1 MADGFQVDQPLP
13 DLTVRAA
20 DGTPTTL
27 AAHLGQQA
35 TFVNFLHGT
44 WCAECVGELH
54 RLQRYRAD
62 IETTGAKVVVVTH
75 DAPEVLAGFLMSTQS
90 PIEYT
95 VLADSE
101 HASGIGDD
109 SLSLVMNGKGIVR
122 WLARWSDHRDHP
134 SYQIILGVLCDV
146 TRPAA

>member
-20 DGTPTTL
+20 DGTPTAL
-27 AAHLGQQA
+27 AAHLGQQG

-62 IETTGAKVVVVTH
+62 IEATGAKVVVVTH
-75 DAPEVLAGFLMSTQS
+75 VSAEPVVGIAFLDTETRAVELTFDGTQ
-90 PIEYT
+90 
-95 VLADSE
+95 
-101 HASGIGDD
+101 
-109 SLSLVMNGKGIVR
+109 
-122 WLARWSDHRDHP
+122 WSVHV
-134 SYQIILGVLCDV
+134 SQ
-146 TRPAA
+146 